1 MTTGKITLI
10 TPPDFY
16 ENENLS
22 ILLIGLDE
30 DEQTSS
36 TEWLGS
42 AEIQTNT
49 NLYYYQNED
58 AIEWLLYAIA
68 RSDAVYVNAD
78 ADSYIVQ
85 AMLSYMIGKS
95 HVYFSSN
102 DENKIRL
109 FSCISGHRVNNIT
122 EFLQG
127 VFSD

>member
-30 DEQTSS
+30 EEQTSS

-42 AEIQTNT
+42 AEIETNT

-68 RSDAVYVNAD
+68 RSDAVYINAD
-78 ADSYIVQ
+78 SDSYMVQ
-85 AMLSYMIGKS
+85 TMLSYIIGKS
-95 HVYFSSN
+95 HVYFSST
-102 DENKIRL
+102 DEIKTRL

-127 VFSD
+127 IFSD

>member
-22 ILLIGLDE
+22 ILLIGLNE
-30 DEQTSS
+30 EEQTSS

-42 AEIQTNT
+42 AQLETNT
-49 NLYYYQNED
+49 NLYYYQDENS
-58 AIEWLLYAIA
+58 IEWLLYALA

-78 ADSYIVQ
+78 TNSFIVQ
-85 AMLSYMIGKS
+85 TMLSYMIGKS
-95 HVYFSSN
+95 HVYFSSI
-102 DENKIRL
+102 DEDKISL

-127 VFSD
+127 VFSE